1 MNMDGKHVMVKKK
14 DAVITTGITGLDKL
28 FSQGIPQGSSI
39 LVAGGAGVG
48 KTTLCLQIL
57 MNAANKNQ
65 TCYYMGFKESNNK
78 ILRNMKRFGWDADQF
93 LDSGMLKIKRFMTSE
108 IYYDDKKNDDD
119 IEAMMTKDID
129 PLLMELEP
137 FTLADEQ
144 GFKPDII
151 VLDSLSALSS
161 TFRGKEQS
169 YRFYVER
176 LFRFFD
182 KIGST
187 TFLITETLQVPEIFS
202 PTGIEEFLADGVFV
216 MYSVKKKGGRSF
228 GFEILKMRGEE
239 HQRKIVEYSMTSKGI
254 VMYPEKT
261 LQI

>member
-1 MNMDGKHVMVKKK
+1 MDGKN
-14 DAVITTGITGLDKL
+14 VIIEKREEYLATGVPGLDKL
-28 FSQGIPQGSSI
+28 FSHGIPKGSSI

-57 MNAANKNQ
+57 MNAAKKDE
-65 TCYYMGFKESNNK
+65 TCYYMGFKESNKK
-78 ILRNMKRFGWDADQF
+78 ILQNMTKFGWNPKNMIDSGNLKVKRF
-93 LDSGMLKIKRFMTSE
+93 LTSE
-108 IYYDDKKNDDD
+108 IYYDDRKNDED
-119 IEAMMTKDID
+119 IEAMMTRDID

-137 FTLADEQ
+137 FTIADEK

-182 KIGST
+182 QIGST
-187 TFLITETLQVPEIFS
+187 TFLITETVQVPEIFS
-202 PTGIEEFLADGVFV
+202 PSGVEEFLADGVFV
-216 MYSVKKKGGRSF
+216 MYSSKKKGGRTF
-228 GFEILKMRGEE
+228 GLEVLKMRGEE
-239 HQRKIVEYSMTSKGI
+239 HQRKIVEYSITKKGVVI
-254 VMYPEKT
+254 EPDKT
-261 LQI
+261 LSI